1 MAAVL
6 REEKFVEA
14 RIARLESDVA
24 HIRTD
29 VSELKQEMGEFR
41 KDLGSVKETL
51 AGHQGQF
58 AALRAEIQGL
68 RVEMNVKFEVITGK
82 IESFRAEMVGKIAET
97 RVWMLTALGGVL
109 LGIANIVLQLVR
121 H

>member
-6 REEKFVEA
+6 KEEEFVEA

-29 VSELKQEMGEFR
+29 VSELKKEMGEVRRDIGDVR
-41 KDLGSVKETL
+41 KELGSVKEIL

-58 AALRAEIQGL
+58 AALR
-68 RVEMNVKFEVITGK
+68 VEMNGLVG
-82 IESFRAEMVGKIAET
+82 SLRAEMIAKIAEN
-97 RVWMLTALGGVL
+97 RVWTLMTLAGVVVMVLNTAFHWL
-109 LGIANIVLQLVR
+109 
-121 H
+121 